1 MVLGPPGGWACWCWR
16 RAGSVLEGKAQVLVK
31 STSLG
36 RPGSRPAGLAKL
48 GSRRPLHRL
57 SSDSVRC
64 RLFCGDCCQDRDG
77 RRDARRGHGQAQ
89 PGSPSS
95 GASSRPGRLR
105 SLPNHQPFL
114 LPFWSTYSNFLL
126 GIPPTP
132 SAAHLILEGRPTLQ
146 LQVRSGKAG

>member
-1 MVLGPPGGWACWCWR
+1 MAFDLEVIHTLMPSCSLHPQPASRFPGSHFFSGKLLLAVVGTGPGPPGGWGCWCWR

-64 RLFCGDCCQDRDG
+64 RLFCGDCCQDRG
-77 RRDARRGHGQAQ
+77 VVTAKPMVTALGCFF
-89 PGSPSS
+89 PTICSPHPPSIHFC
-95 GASSRPGRLR
+95 PKY
-105 SLPNHQPFL
+105 P
-114 LPFWSTYSNFLL
+114 TY
-126 GIPPTP
+126 P
-132 SAAHLILEGRPTLQ
+132 
-146 LQVRSGKAG
+146 

>member
-1 MVLGPPGGWACWCWR
+1 MPVAGMVLGPPGGWACWCWR

-89 PGSPSS
+89 GR
-95 GASSRPGRLR
+95 RPQR
-105 SLPNHQPFL
+105 L
-114 LPFWSTYSNFLL
+114 LPVLDVCGL
-126 GIPPTP
+126 
-132 SAAHLILEGRPTLQ
+132 
-146 LQVRSGKAG
+146 